1 MILPEQP
8 DDAVIPLLDRLQRW
22 RALARLVLVVEAV
35 WPAVWPALAVIGLFL
50 VLALLDAPG
59 WLPASLH
66 LAALLAFAAALLVAL
81 GRAAWRFRLGANVK
95 FGENRQAYSTNAD
108 GTPWGNAPAR
118 NVWLSAQP
126 LGDIRNGVIGQAHAE
141 SEVFANAT
149 LRF

>member
-1 MILPEQP
+1 MILAEQP

-81 GRAAWRFRLGANVK
+81 GRAAWRFRLPSRAAADRRLEQQSGLRHRPLAAIAD
-95 FGENRQAYSTNAD
+95 RQAVA
-108 GTPWGNAPAR
+108 GAPALWAACLR
-118 NVWLSAQP
+118 ARRSMEVAAT
-126 LGDIRNGVIGQAHAE
+126 GTH
-141 SEVFANAT
+141 SEVLA
-149 LRF
+149 